1 MEVFITYV
9 EGKYAAT
16 IVHRAREKDKN
27 ATAKS
32 VHSAQGAK
40 MEFQGRL
47 WLTQQTL
54 KQSTNVS

>member
-47 WLTQQTL
+47 
-54 KQSTNVS
+54 